1 MRGSRLTADGSN
13 VRFGQSHPSRYCNA
27 AAGSPQCP
35 DQQGKVK
42 ALAVSTSQRDRI
54 LPSVPA
60 IAESCFAA
68 PRNGVVGNIARIGQA
83 ARG

>member
-1 MRGSRLTADGSN
+1 MSALVNRTPR
-13 VRFGQSHPSRYCNA
+13 VA
-27 AAGSPQCP
+27 ATPPQFTP
-35 DQQGKVK
+35 MPGPAGKVK

-68 PRNGVVGNIARIGQA
+68 LRNGVVGNIARIGQA